1 MWPHAPSLA
10 QRIAGYVKEIDGNP
24 AVLKQ
29 KWNTSGRQV
38 RQPRKPGSRLA
49 AGPSQ
54 ASLQTAGTK
63 SQQSLKQQPSAESL
77 IEPAAA
83 DQPGAAGAEE
93 AKGEEQGPQLP
104 ADLQR
109 DIDVH
114 SEDAFN

>member
-1 MWPHAPSLA
+1 M
-10 QRIAGYVKEIDGNP
+10 DGNP

-29 KWNTSGRQV
+29 KWNTTGRQV

-83 DQPGAAGAEE
+83 EQPGAAGAEE
-93 AKGEEQGPQLP
+93 AKGEE
-104 ADLQR
+104 
-109 DIDVH
+109 
-114 SEDAFN
+114 